1 MEDLIL
7 LFSILTILVCV
18 QTILGVGIL
27 VLGTPILLIL
37 NFKFLNILS
46 ILLPLSISTSLINI
60 LFFKYKY
67 RFKELFNKNIKEKFL
82 YYCIPSIFFGLIF
95 LKFYGDV
102 INFKILVSLIILFSL
117 FVKFRYDKIKIYTNQ
132 KLTRFVFILIGI
144 IHGVSNSGGSLLS
157 IFLLKYFDNA
167 KSKTRINVTYVYFFL
182 ALFQYLFFL
191 ILFPDYFDFYQFI
204 KFSLPLILGYIIG
217 NYFLTKISTTVF
229 EISIYIAVFIS
240 AIFLIIYN

>member
-46 ILLPLSISTSLINI
+46 ILLPLSLSTSLINI

-67 RFKELFNKNIKEKFL
+67 KFKKLFNKNIKEKFL
-82 YYCIPSIFFGLIF
+82 YYSIPSIFFGLIL
-95 LKFYGDV
+95 LKLFGDV
-102 INFKILVSLIILFSL
+102 INFKILVSTIILMSL
-117 FVKFRYDKIKIYTNQ
+117 LVKFKYDKIKIHKNQ
-132 KLTRFVFILIGI
+132 NLTKLVFTLVGI

-157 IFLLKYFDNA
+157 IFLLKYFDDEKN
-167 KSKTRINVTYVYFFL
+167 KTRINLTYVYFFL

-191 ILFPDYFDFYQFI
+191 ILFPNYFDFHQHIGLF
-204 KFSLPLILGYIIG
+204 LPLVIGYLIG
-217 NYFLTKISTTVF
+217 SFLLKKINSKIF
-229 EISIYIAVFIS
+229 EIGIYIAVFIS